1 MLRWFFKCD
10 SELLDSGLKV
20 RNYMLEKLSLSG
32 RRSLLYRNQTIDL
45 QSIRTSVKKE
55 LTHLVSLLTCLT
67 VPPSVL

>member
-45 QSIRTSVKKE
+45 QSK
-55 LTHLVSLLTCLT
+55 SLD
-67 VPPSVL
+67 